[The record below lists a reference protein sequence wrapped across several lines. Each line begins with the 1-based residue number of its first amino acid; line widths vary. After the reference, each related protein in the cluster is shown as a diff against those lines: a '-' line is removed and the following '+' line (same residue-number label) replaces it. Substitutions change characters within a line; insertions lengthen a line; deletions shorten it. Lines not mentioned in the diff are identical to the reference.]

1 MMLVLFRTQGTDWDR
16 FQKTL
21 GKHRSH
27 IESMGCRRIE
37 AYRNRKHPEEWVM
50 LQEWPDKPTFDAFAK
65 ETGPALDQE
74 SGVRWT
80 DVSTW
85 VEGGTG

>member
-1 MMLVLFRTQGTDWDR
+1 MMLVLFRTQGTDWER

-21 GKHRSH
+21 DKNRSR

-37 AYRNRKHPEEWVM
+37 VYRNRQHPEEWVM

-65 ETGPALDQE
+65 ETGPALDKE
-74 SGVRWT
+74 GGVRWT

-85 VEGGTG
+85 VAG